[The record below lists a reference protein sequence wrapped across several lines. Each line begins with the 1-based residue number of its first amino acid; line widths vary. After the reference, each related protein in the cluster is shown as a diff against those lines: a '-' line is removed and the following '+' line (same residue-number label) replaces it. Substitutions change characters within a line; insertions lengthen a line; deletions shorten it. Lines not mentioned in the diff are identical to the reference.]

1 MAYQFIIFIVIVQ
14 SILFLGHWFLYK
26 TLTFFF
32 NLEQPWCYSAFK
44 NYFISLLYKPC
55 FNFFLG
61 FSLFSCFGSN
71 SLRISC
77 FMVRIFKFLY
87 FGITFFLDNLYRSSE
102 IFFFSEPKIISR
114 HIVWPSNSS
123 WHIRNC

>member
-1 MAYQFIIFIVIVQ
+1 MAYQFIIFLVIVQ

-26 TLTFFF
+26 TVFF
-32 NLEQPWCYSAFK
+32 LQSHQPGRYFTFK

-55 FNFFLG
+55 FSFFLS
-61 FSLFSCFGSN
+61 FPLFQCFGSN

-77 FMVRIFKFLY
+77 FMARIFKFLY
-87 FGITFFLDNLYRSSE
+87 FSITFFLDNLYRSSK
-102 IFFFSEPKIISR
+102 IFFFSQPKSTSG
-114 HIVWPSNSS
+114 HTFWLSNGS